1 MALEFAVA
9 VKALDEYIELLKQE
23 LIFAMAEQKPE
34 KRQINQEIIAIKREL
49 DKAVQERMK
58 LSQIYHCPDN
68 NRTTVSSIAASA

>member
-68 NRTTVSSIAASA
+68 NRTTVSSTAASA

>member
-23 LIFAMAEQKPE
+23 LIFAMEEQKPE
-34 KRQINQEIIAIKREL
+34 KRQINQEIIAIKKEL

-68 NRTTVSSIAASA
+68 NRAAVSSTAASA

>member
-9 VKALDEYIELLKQE
+9 VKVLDEYIELLKQE

-58 LSQIYHCPDN
+58 LIQIYHCPDN
-68 NRTTVSSIAASA
+68 NRPTVSSTAASA